1 METLNTIPSHP
12 DANSYATIEEA
23 NAYFDNRS
31 GVENWSK
38 LTEDVKTAALQ
49 LATKQIDSMR
59 FFGEQLFDEAKYY
72 RRKQALAF
80 PREEDE
86 SYMGTVESVGANYLV
101 CSGLADKTYLPNDF
115 FNNGFVVIIDG
126 TGKGQTLKVS
136 DFEMATG
143 KVTVSENWATNPDTT
158 SRFLVGVEIKKKIKY
173 ALFEQVLY
181 VLNGGGERQR
191 MQAEGVVEYSI
202 GDLRERFKESSVNDG
217 KVPICNEAKGYLR
230 GLWTIGGK
238 IV

>member
-59 FFGEQLFDEAKYY
+59 FFHNKIFECAKYY
-72 RRKQALAF
+72 RREQALAF
-80 PREEDE
+80 PRDNAEAFVGNVD
-86 SYMGTVESVGANYLV
+86 SAGAAFLIDSALSGRASVP
-101 CSGLADKTYLPNDF
+101 DDF
-115 FNNGFVVIIDG
+115 LNGGFVVITEG
-126 TGKGQTLKVS
+126 TGRGQTLKVS

-143 KVTVSENWATNPDTT
+143 KVTVSENWTVQPDNT
-158 SRFLVGVEIKKKIKY
+158 SSYYVSVQIPKAVKH
-173 ALFEQVLY
+173 ALFEQILY
-181 VLNGGGERQR
+181 VLNGGGERQK

-202 GDLRERFKESSVNDG
+202 GDLRERFKESGINIG
-217 KVPICNEAKGYLR
+217 KVPVCNEAKGYMR